1 MIDEPCTLGG
11 SELVQVLLQNTIC
24 SSRVYPNDLNCITIP
39 NPADT
44 HVRIRFPMRI
54 PFLLFFPETFHSLF
68 QGQTDGRSK
77 LTGKHTREHEK
88 LDNSKVSKVLKNYTS
103 YHQDEED

>member
-1 MIDEPCTLGG
+1 MIDEPCMLGG

-24 SSRVYPNDLNCITIP
+24 SSRVYPNDLNFITIQ

-54 PFLLFFPETFHSLF
+54 PFLLFFFPETFHLCF
-68 QGQTDGRSK
+68 QGQTDVRSK
-77 LTGKHTREHEK
+77 LSGKHTQEHKK
-88 LDNSKVSKVLKNYTS
+88 LDNSKVSKVLEN
-103 YHQDEED
+103 

>member
-1 MIDEPCTLGG
+1 MIDEPCMLGG

-24 SSRVYPNDLNCITIP
+24 SSRVYPNDLNFITIQ

-54 PFLLFFPETFHSLF
+54 PCLLFFFPETFRSLF

-77 LTGKHTREHEK
+77 LTGKYTQEHEK
-88 LDNSKVSKVLKNYTS
+88 LDNSKVSKVLEN
-103 YHQDEED
+103 